1 MYVTDVYYAI
11 EHDYKAQLKAFY
23 EEYKDFVK
31 KDNREPKDYDTWI
44 SDHIQRLKENR
55 VQGIKE
61 IIKSYVELEGDNY
74 AFIRHEDWTAFMRDL
89 EDIIPPNSRTAYN
102 NFGSGFEVHF
112 DVDSGIGINLDEVFG
127 FWMKPKEIEEYYEK
141 VVEPYRC
148 M

>member
-1 MYVTDVYYAI
+1 
-11 EHDYKAQLKAFY
+11 
-23 EEYKDFVK
+23 
-31 KDNREPKDYDTWI
+31 
-44 SDHIQRLKENR
+44 
-55 VQGIKE
+55 
-61 IIKSYVELEGDNY
+61 
-74 AFIRHEDWTAFMRDL
+74 MRDL